1 MNVMIRSWSLL
12 KFSDECYYGCWD
24 RNQGLVWETCVETIG
39 TFKINLA
46 ICQNMKHI
54 YICNSSLPYILISW
68 VLTWLSLQVIDERC
82 GKPKSL
88 DGASEGLTL
97 VYYHTKKTVILFED
111 LQTWP
116 FVKRNT
122 NSWISNWQVNFLLLN
137 YLKDIYWPPGRNF
150 RFLPN
155 QLKWFWQKVSLQFQ
169 VSSHL
174 IHTGLTP
181 SPTFPPRGAEA
192 DMPGVLQYHVESW
205 VWEIWR
211 GVWADEKGVWGC
223 VYAQIWSYDTPLLIH
238 PPPHPR

>member
-1 MNVMIRSWSLL
+1 MNAIM
-12 KFSDECYYGCWD
+12 D
-24 RNQGLVWETCVETIG
+24 VETAIRVW
-39 TFKINLA
+39 FEKLAWKLLERLKSIWQFVKIWSTDISA
-46 ICQNMKHI
+46 AQACRI
-54 YICNSSLPYILISW
+54 YILICW